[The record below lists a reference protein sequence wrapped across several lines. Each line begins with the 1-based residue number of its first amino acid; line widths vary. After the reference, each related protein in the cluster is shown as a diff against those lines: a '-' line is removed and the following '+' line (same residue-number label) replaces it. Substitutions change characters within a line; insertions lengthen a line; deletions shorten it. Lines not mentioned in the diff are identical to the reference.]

1 MSSDVSSRIQWCPH
15 FATVPVA
22 LAQIITVMSLVSPSL
37 VIEKG
42 KDWPMI
48 APHQLVGTRIAAS
61 LQFSIFSMENT
72 ICPARYPLLAVLFCL
87 QTFIT
92 LGLPSL

>member
-1 MSSDVSSRIQWCPH
+1 MP
-15 FATVPVA
+15 A
-22 LAQIITVMSLVSPSL
+22 LYPYEGFSLQRECVL
-37 VIEKG
+37 FNGVIEKG
-42 KDWPMI
+42 KDWPMV

-92 LGLPSL
+92 QGLPSL